1 MPNKLK
7 DIFSNR
13 MFELGGNIHFKD
25 AESCR
30 KFSEAIDLLYET
42 GIPTEVDGIDSIST
56 YIRDGSSVYPP
67 NTHGSISRVVISPS
81 KEQIPLTIESPFGNK
96 EVFLWRYQTKTNII
110 VETSEQSIVFLKL
123 SIVKG
128 SSKVNFTYRIQLN
141 KANRIEDIADSLH
154 DTLGILQVFF
164 GPLDVHGTQ
173 DGNSDFVQ
181 MIKSFQFTSMFF
193 DKLCAVENKLRIT
206 FNPSEVGDI
215 NKEAPDVYE
224 LYLLLVEKKPV
235 RLNAKLTS
243 TTSTG
248 ITVVDNDFEHKLGSS
263 LALTFTGENTY
274 TICGQNIC
282 IHTANLL
289 TNAIIKEVITDKD
302 GTTKILYGD
311 TDSKPMYISY
321 RGFTTKGAATK
332 EHKKIIPNAKVYED
346 APTVEKYIAECNN
359 QFE

>member
-42 GIPTEVDGIDSIST
+42 GIPTEVDGVDSISMC
-56 YIRDGSSVYPP
+56 IREGSSVYPSI
-67 NTHGSISRVVISPS
+67 TRDSISRMVILPS
-81 KEQIPLTIESPFGNK
+81 KEQLPLTIESSSGKK
-96 EVFLWRYQTKTNII
+96 EVFLWRYQTKANVI
-110 VETSEQSIVFLKL
+110 VETGEESIVFLKL
-123 SIVKG
+123 SIAKG
-128 SSKVNFTYRIQLN
+128 APNIDFTYRMQLN
-141 KANRIEDIADSLH
+141 KADRIEDIANSLH

-164 GPLDVHGTQ
+164 GPFDSHGTQ
-173 DGNSDFVQ
+173 EGNSDFIQ
-181 MIKSFQFTSMFF
+181 MIKSFQFTSIFF
-193 DKLCAVENKLRIT
+193 DKLCAIANKLKIT
-206 FNPSEVGDI
+206 FNPSKVGDI
-215 NKEAPDVYE
+215 NKETADVYE

-243 TTSTG
+243 TTATG

-274 TICGQNIC
+274 TICGQNIS
-282 IHTANLL
+282 IYTANLL
-289 TNAIIKEVITDKD
+289 TNAIIKEFRTDED

-346 APTVEKYIAECNN
+346 APTVEKYIAECNS